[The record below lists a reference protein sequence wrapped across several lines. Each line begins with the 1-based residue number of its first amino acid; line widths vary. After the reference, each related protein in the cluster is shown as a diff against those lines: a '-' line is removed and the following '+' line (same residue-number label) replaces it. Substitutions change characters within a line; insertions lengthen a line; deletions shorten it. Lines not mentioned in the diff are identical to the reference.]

1 MTLFILQILNGL
13 LSTRGGSRT
22 AATSKMEC
30 FLIIVDGWK
39 PLTIITKHPILDVA
53 AVLDP
58 PLTTFSCLEAVL
70 IISSRVWKVEKLFHF
85 GWINFFLDHALS
97 RYAVTQCYFIF
108 IHLHLL

>member
-22 AATSKMEC
+22 A
-30 FLIIVDGWK
+30 
-39 PLTIITKHPILDVA
+39 IITKHPILDVA

-70 IISSRVWKVEKLFHF
+70 IISSRVWRVEKLFHF